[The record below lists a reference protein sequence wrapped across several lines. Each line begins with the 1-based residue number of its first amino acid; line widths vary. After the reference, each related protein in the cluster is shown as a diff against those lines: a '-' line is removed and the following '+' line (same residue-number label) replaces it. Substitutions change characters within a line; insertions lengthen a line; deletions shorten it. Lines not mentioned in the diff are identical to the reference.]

1 MGGVIEGQMP
11 KVADTTKKTL
21 RKLKRNKRD
30 LEEHTMTTFTS
41 ASANKYLKDL
51 AAEKDLLLSN
61 ETRDST
67 YVLAADE
74 KDEAPEYS
82 YDDTRAKVDEID
94 RETLDVRHALHKFN
108 MDTVLPESNITIDE
122 ALVLLAQMS
131 AEAHRLNTMRNKK
144 GKERTDSRSFGRF
157 NNVIEYEYANY
168 DIAKADADYREL
180 SNRIFKLQLELDL
193 ANQTKTFKAPAPIVY
208 AQV

>member
-1 MGGVIEGQMP
+1 
-11 KVADTTKKTL
+11 
-21 RKLKRNKRD
+21 
-30 LEEHTMTTFTS
+30 MTTFTS
-41 ASANKYLKDL
+41 ASANKYLKGL

-74 KDEAPEYS
+74 NEEAPEYS

-94 RETLDVRHALHKFN
+94 HETLAIRHALHKFN

-131 AEAHRLNTMRNKK
+131 AKARRLNTMRNKK
-144 GKERTDSRSFGRF
+144 EKERADSRGFGRF

-180 SNRIFKLQLELDL
+180 SDCIFKLQLELDL
-193 ANQTKTFKAPAPIVY
+193 ANQTKTFEVSL
-208 AQV
+208 